1 MTLGTSARARLAT
14 TRAPL
19 PAASPQSSSGWSAPP
34 PGCGQHIS
42 EQNIQRQA
50 SPLIDSNI
58 TNLRVEDF
66 NFLLQVADL
75 VLRSL
80 KLNRGASQAR
90 HLVAKMMSQF
100 RPGWSILWE
109 PAFEAPHSPPPTRN
123 SRSAIASLGNDILS
137 PEKSKS
143 KKGKHFERRSGFT
156 WSPQPWSFWAP
167 ALAGR
172 TSWQPRR
179 PRSQLGS
186 EKIDVFVDVFDID
199 DPINSWIP

>member
-50 SPLIDSNI
+50 SSLIDSNI

-80 KLNRGASQAR
+80 KLHRGASQAR

-100 RPGWSILWE
+100 RPG
-109 PAFEAPHSPPPTRN
+109 
-123 SRSAIASLGNDILS
+123 
-137 PEKSKS
+137 
-143 KKGKHFERRSGFT
+143 
-156 WSPQPWSFWAP
+156 
-167 ALAGR
+167 
-172 TSWQPRR
+172 
-179 PRSQLGS
+179 
-186 EKIDVFVDVFDID
+186 
-199 DPINSWIP
+199 